1 MTRPRFAAFFAAVL
15 AAVVSLTSHAQD
27 APFIGVVTQD
37 SVEVRS
43 GAGRAYYVVG
53 ELTKGDMVRVEKV
66 LFNQTWYQVRV
77 PKGVHSY
84 VSKVFVDAQ
93 GDGATG
99 TVNADRTEF
108 KAASLRGPGESY
120 KGQGTFS
127 KGDKVT
133 ILAEEGNFYKIVSP
147 EDAFVFI
154 PAGTLREATKD
165 DLEAAEEADPDKGD
179 SGNNDNG
186 EDTPDPEPVKPVD
199 PVTPDPEPVTPDP
212 EPATPVD
219 PEPVTPVDPVTPDP
233 EPVTPAPEPVTP
245 DPEPVAPIKDWP
257 EPPKVEVE
265 TPARSAELKA
275 LEMKVLPYFSLPVE
289 EQPLDKMAGAYQE
302 LAGTEGLPNID
313 QQIIKVRLRTIE
325 RRQQILDTLRRAETA
340 EQTDHARTVVP
351 DAPDADDAPEQFT
364 AVGRLMPSTVYDG
377 QSLPLLYRVVDA
389 SPSARTLAYVAPN
402 DEVNIAAMLNR
413 LVGVVGETTYN
424 RTLKLQVIEIEK
436 AVLLEVE
443 VEEEADAAEDAV
455 EGEVEEAVKE
465 DNSE

>member
-1 MTRPRFAAFFAAVL
+1 MTRPRFAAFFAALL
-15 AAVVSLTSHAQD
+15 AAALTLTSHAQD
-27 APFIGVVTQD
+27 APFIGVVTQG

-53 ELTKGDMVRVEKV
+53 ELAKGDMVRVEKV

-84 VSKVFVDAQ
+84 VSKAFVDAQ

-165 DLEAAEEADPDKGD
+165 DLEAAEEADPDEGTTDSGD
-179 SGNNDNG
+179 S
-186 EDTPDPEPVKPVD
+186 T
-199 PVTPDPEPVTPDP
+199 T
-212 EPATPVD
+212 D

-233 EPVTPAPEPVTP
+233 EPVTPDPEPVTP
-245 DPEPVAPIKDWP
+245 DPEPVTPVDPVTPDPEPVDPGPVTPADPEPVAPIKGWP
-257 EPPKVEVE
+257 EAPNVEVE

-275 LEMKVLPYFSLPVE
+275 LEMKVLPYFSLPVD
-289 EQPLDKMAGAYQE
+289 EQPLDKMAGAYQQ
-302 LAGTEGLPNID
+302 LAGAEGLPSID
-313 QQIIKVRLRTIE
+313 RQIIKVRLRTIE
-325 RRQQILDTLRRAETA
+325 RRQEILDTLRRAEAA

-351 DAPDADDAPEQFT
+351 DAPDPDEAPAQFT

-402 DEVNIAAMLNR
+402 DELNIAAMLNR

-436 AVLLEVE
+436 AVLLEAE
-443 VEEEADAAEDAV
+443 VEEEEDAAEEAEDADT
-455 EGEVEEAVKE
+455 E
-465 DNSE
+465 